1 MNTNKKTAELEDV
14 KISVKS
20 KLAALWATS
29 MFLFIYVDYFYL
41 RVPGQIEEIIAGR
54 MGPYPTTQTSLMLAM
69 ILMMIPSLMI
79 FLSVALK
86 AKWNRWT
93 NIIVGVLKIV
103 TLIAFAIGES
113 WAFYIFATII
123 EVVLLS
129 LIVWYAW
136 KWPKQEA

>member
-14 KISVKS
+14 KINVKI
-20 KLAALWATS
+20 KLSALWVAS
-29 MFLFIYVDYFYL
+29 MFLYIYVDYFYL
-41 RVPGQIEEIIAGR
+41 RVPGQIEEIIAGK
-54 MGPYPTTQTSLMLAM
+54 MGPYPTTQASLLAAM
-69 ILMMIPSLMI
+69 TLMMIPSLMI
-79 FLSVALK
+79 FLSLALK

-93 NIIVGVLKIV
+93 NIIVGILKIV
-103 TLIAFAIGES
+103 VLLVFIDDS
-113 WAFYIFATII
+113 WAFYIFATIV